1 MSTERMRFGEFIR
14 EKRMADRREITLRE
28 MSAALG
34 ISLSLLSDI
43 EQGRRSPFDSDKI
56 KLFCSYLHLAS
67 EDETLM
73 YDLAARER
81 DRVSDDI
88 SDYIMNSNIGDMART
103 ALRMSKS
110 GIGEEED
117 WKRFIREL
125 ERKRQS
131 HDPV

>member
-1 MSTERMRFGEFIR
+1 MEGMRFGEYIR
-14 EKRMADRREITLRE
+14 EKRLADRREITLRE
-28 MSAALG
+28 MSNALG

-43 EQGRRSPFDSDKI
+43 EQGRRSPFDSEKI
-56 KLFCSYLHLAS
+56 RLFCRYLHLTS

-73 YDLAARER
+73 YDLAAKER

-88 SDYIMNSNIGDMART
+88 SHYIMNSNIGDMARA

-131 HDPV
+131 NDQV

>member
-1 MSTERMRFGEFIR
+1 MSIEGMRFGEYIR
-14 EKRMADRREITLRE
+14 EKRLADRREITLRE

-43 EQGRRSPFDSDKI
+43 EQGRRSPFDSEKI
-56 KLFCSYLHLAS
+56 RLFCRYLHLTP

-73 YDLAARER
+73 YDLAAKER

-88 SDYIMNSNIGDMART
+88 SHYIMNSNIGDMART
-103 ALRMSKS
+103 ALRLSKS

-125 ERKRQS
+125 ELKRKS
-131 HDPV
+131 HDQV